1 MPISKE
7 QALAIAQEFMDATYE
22 LGKYRF
28 QHFQN
33 LSPAQVQSV
42 EDAEWEL
49 LNYSSSFITKAVGIA
64 LADLQADLQTIADAI
79 AAAKQVIKTIDAL
92 RDVIDVVAAL
102 IQLGGAI
109 ATGEPDVIVKKA
121 KDLLGVAQAILK
133 KPAPTDG

>member
-7 QALAIAQEFMDATYE
+7 QALAVAQEFMDATYE

-64 LADLQADLQTIADAI
+64 LADLQADLQTI
-79 AAAKQVIKTIDAL
+79 DAL

-109 ATGEPDVIVKKA
+109 ATGESDVIVKKA